1 MSVTLKLKL
10 KINTEN
16 PFSCTVD
23 RGRKF
28 FFKRLGGKFLTYFF
42 FIIAINFFFV
52 YVLLNKKDAP

>member
-28 FFKRLGGKFLTYFF
+28 FFKRLGGKFLFKF
-42 FIIAINFFFV
+42 
-52 YVLLNKKDAP
+52 

>member
-23 RGRKF
+23 RGRNF
-28 FFKRLGGKFLTYFF
+28 FFKRLGGKFLFKF
-42 FIIAINFFFV
+42 
-52 YVLLNKKDAP
+52 